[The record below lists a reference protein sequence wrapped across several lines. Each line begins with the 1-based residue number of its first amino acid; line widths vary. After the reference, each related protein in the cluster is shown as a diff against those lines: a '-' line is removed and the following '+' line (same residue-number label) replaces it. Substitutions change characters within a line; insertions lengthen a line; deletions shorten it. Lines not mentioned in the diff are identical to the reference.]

1 MAEEKKELT
10 IEESFARL
18 DEMVKKMDSEDISL
32 EESFRLYEEGMKLLL
47 AVGGKIDA
55 VRRRCRLL
63 CLTARKC
70 RSNDVCRLITAGA
83 RLESEGL
90 I

>member
-10 IEESFARL
+10 IEESFAEL

-47 AVGGKIDA
+47 AVGEKIDA
-55 VRRRCRLL
+55 VEKKMQALMP
-63 CLTARKC
+63 
-70 RSNDVCRLITAGA
+70 DGGEVPF
-83 RLESEGL
+83 E
-90 I
+90 

>member
-10 IEESFARL
+10 IEESFAQL

-47 AVGGKIDA
+47 AVGEKIDA
-55 VRRRCRLL
+55 VEKKMQALMP
-63 CLTARKC
+63 
-70 RSNDVCRLITAGA
+70 DGGEVPF
-83 RLESEGL
+83 E
-90 I
+90 

>member
-10 IEESFARL
+10 VEESFARL
-18 DEMVKKMDSEDISL
+18 DEMVKKMDSEDITL

-55 VRRRCRLL
+55 VEKKMLA
-63 CLTARKC
+63 LTP
-70 RSNDVCRLITAGA
+70 NGDEVPF
-83 RLESEGL
+83 E
-90 I
+90 

>member
-10 IEESFARL
+10 IEESFAEL

-47 AVGGKIDA
+47 AGGGKIDPVEKKIQA
-55 VRRRCRLL
+55 LMPDGGEVPF
-63 CLTARKC
+63 
-70 RSNDVCRLITAGA
+70 
-83 RLESEGL
+83 E
-90 I
+90 

>member
-18 DEMVKKMDSEDISL
+18 VEMVKKLDSEDMSL
-32 EESFRLYEEGMKLLL
+32 EDSFLLYEVGMKLLL

-55 VRRRCRLL
+55 VEKKMQALMP
-63 CLTARKC
+63 
-70 RSNDVCRLITAGA
+70 DGGEVPF
-83 RLESEGL
+83 E
-90 I
+90 

>member
-55 VRRRCRLL
+55 VEKKMQALMPDGGEVPFECFAGNRR
-63 CLTARKC
+63 
-70 RSNDVCRLITAGA
+70 V
-83 RLESEGL
+83 
-90 I
+90 